1 MAYILQEL
9 HLTTRDRPSLLCHLS
24 GISVRK
30 SRFKNFINSLK
41 SNFSL
46 LGFGMAQDIKGKCFC
61 VAKPR
66 AVLDLQQVIQ
76 IFQSRHAAVQLT
88 GASSLS
94 VARCFGV
101 SEKTVR
107 DIWTGRTW
115 HNETAHLD
123 PSRPART
130 LAPPGRPVGRK
141 DSVPRRKSN
150 QQRRADSPKDRFLCA
165 SKTAESGLPAQSDP
179 DDPFHDD
186 WPFWEQTN
194 SVRGVNPKPDLQPG
208 QQVLSFSTSASSLN
222 QQIVTSGSKA
232 ISKSGRRDPV
242 AKMEPLTTS
251 SKVVAK
257 EPAPRACLPPNDY
270 GCWPRIRS
278 GGDGNSEPEPLPSSA
293 RRDSHQAGR
302 SGAVYTAADDER
314 GASPFA
320 RTSAAPP
327 PSPPPFP

>member
-1 MAYILQEL
+1 
-9 HLTTRDRPSLLCHLS
+9 
-24 GISVRK
+24 
-30 SRFKNFINSLK
+30 
-41 SNFSL
+41 
-46 LGFGMAQDIKGKCFC
+46 MAQDIAGKCFN

-66 AVLDLQQVIQ
+66 AVLNLQQVIQ
-76 IFQSRHAAVQLT
+76 IFQSRPASELT

-94 VARCFGV
+94 VARSFGV

-186 WPFWEQTN
+186 WPFWAQSN
-194 SVRGVNPKPDLQPG
+194 RGCGTNPKSDPLTETG
-208 QQVLSFSTSASSLN
+208 QQVPPNSTSASSSN
-222 QQIVTSGSKA
+222 QQMITTGLQAVIKT
-232 ISKSGRRDPV
+232 GRRDAV
-242 AKMEPLTTS
+242 AKLEPSTTLS
-251 SKVVAK
+251 QADAHEVERPLLPKND
-257 EPAPRACLPPNDY
+257 RARP
-270 GCWPRIRS
+270 PRIRS
-278 GGDGNSEPEPLPSSA
+278 GGDGIFAHRS
-293 RRDSHQAGR
+293 SHQADP
-302 SGAVYTAADDER
+302 SKAAYTAAE
-314 GASPFA
+314 
-320 RTSAAPP
+320 
-327 PSPPPFP
+327 PPPFP